1 MRLFSALS
9 LCLFPLIGSAHAEG
23 VPQNCLNEFASVIAP
38 DAPLLADFEM
48 QKRLPGFTHPLRAKG
63 RVFSDPARGLIW
75 ETVFPLQEVRVF
87 GKTRYAS
94 TNEAGELTVRE
105 HKAAG
110 QIGELFTQS
119 RENLLKTLNRS
130 FFVSCKMSGNQYSVT
145 LAPKNGTLANLL
157 TEVALAAQNGKIT
170 RTAITQS
177 DGTITRIE
185 FSNAKMP
192 ATDDDRTNRLLDSV
206 R

>member
-1 MRLFSALS
+1 M
-9 LCLFPLIGSAHAEG
+9 
-23 VPQNCLNEFASVIAP
+23 
-38 DAPLLADFEM
+38 
-48 QKRLPGFTHPLRAKG
+48 
-63 RVFSDPARGLIW
+63 
-75 ETVFPLQEVRVF
+75 
-87 GKTRYAS
+87 
-94 TNEAGELTVRE
+94 
-105 HKAAG
+105 
-110 QIGELFTQS
+110 
-119 RENLLKTLNRS
+119 
-130 FFVSCKMSGNQYSVT
+130 T